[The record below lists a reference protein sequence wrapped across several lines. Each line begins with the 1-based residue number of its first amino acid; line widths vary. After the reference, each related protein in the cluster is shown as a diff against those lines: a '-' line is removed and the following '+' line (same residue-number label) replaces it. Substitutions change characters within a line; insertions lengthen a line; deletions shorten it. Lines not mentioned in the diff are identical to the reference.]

1 MTTTPCPRVT
11 DAGPCKNTQP
21 HTGDGRGCV
30 HHSTSGVPDR
40 HEKGDDE

>member
-1 MTTTPCPRVT
+1 MNAWSCPNE
-11 DAGPCKNTQP
+11 DGPGPCKNDAP
-21 HTGDGRGCV
+21 HDAPRGCV